1 MLISKFSLGQQVRN
15 RLSGG
20 LGVIVDID
28 SQYTLNNPLPD
39 NILTHDS
46 LLQRP
51 WYYVI
56 IEDESGETIQTYMS
70 EMQLIGEPQQ
80 EHLDH
85 PVLDEIAHSLKQ
97 QLDSPINRN

>member
-1 MLISKFSLGQQVRN
+1 MIISKFSLGQQVRN

-28 SQYTLNNPLPD
+28 AGYTLSSPLPD
-39 NILTHDS
+39 NIVASDR

-51 WYYVI
+51 WYYVVM
-56 IEDESGETIQTYMS
+56 EDESGDTIHTYMS
-70 EMQLIGEPQQ
+70 EVQLTGEPVQ

-85 PVLDEIAHSLKQ
+85 PELDEIAQSLKQ
-97 QLDSPINRN
+97 QLDSPLNRN